1 MNNHPI
7 LSIIIPLYNCEKY
20 IKQCLDTI
28 FRQEMNESE
37 FEVIVIDDGSKDNGY
52 SLASEYAKR
61 HQNILVIKQG
71 NQGVACARNNAM
83 EKATGDYVTFVDAD
97 DMLVSGSLMAL
108 LKITVENKADIIK
121 AAHKE
126 VPEDAVCEDFSSN
139 HDNSSIQVMTGE
151 EAIVNV
157 TRMKEGYCWGYLISR
172 KLITGNRLSFPP
184 KVAFME
190 DWAFITQAILKSRT
204 FVNADVLLYL
214 YRRNSSSCMAN
225 VTTEK
230 MLLGCQ
236 AIDIVATLA
245 KDTSGDVKKKLS
257 DNVCVNINIVLW
269 FTIHYRS
276 IFNKKNEIIKALLQL
291 LQQVN
296 RTYIPGSLKLFR
308 LFPRIYIIVRN
319 LLASRKY

>member
-37 FEVIVIDDGSKDNGY
+37 FEVIVIDDGSKDSGY

-61 HQNILVIKQG
+61 HQNILVMKQE
-71 NQGVACARNNAM
+71 NQGVACARNNAL
-83 EKATGDYVTFVDAD
+83 EKATGDYITFVDAD
-97 DMLVSGSLMAL
+97 DMLVSGSLGKL
-108 LKITVENKADIIK
+108 IKIAVDNKADIVK

-126 VPEDAVCEDFSSN
+126 VPEDAVCEDFSSS

-157 TRMKEGYCWGYLISR
+157 TLMKEGYCWGYLISR
-172 KLITGNRLSFPP
+172 KLITDNNLKFPP

-236 AIDIVATLA
+236 AIDIVANLA
-245 KDTSGDVKKKLS
+245 KDTSGDVKKKLF

-276 IFNKKNEIIKALLQL
+276 IFNRKKEIIKALLQL
-291 LQQVN
+291 LQQVD
-296 RTYIPGSLKLFR
+296 RTYIPGNLKLFR
-308 LFPRIYIIVRN
+308 LCPRMYIIVRN